1 MFLEVNVF
9 NTIRSKLTISF
20 LLVFIVMAG
29 LTGIVYFF
37 IEENSRFVDQ
47 AINKDFNG
55 SVQISELAILAQEI
69 RRYEKEYFMYISDAE
84 KKAKYEKEWTEI
96 FTKIKTKLDQ
106 LISNTS
112 GLWTASDQTKFTEW
126 STSLQIYGKGFQKII
141 DDVNNK
147 ILTDTLSANNA
158 IQDAKN
164 AFRPFVSGTIEL
176 YGQKYHDASE
186 AHQQIKIKNS
196 QMNLILLGALIITA
210 IFCLTLIL
218 IVPRTI
224 IKPIKSLTSSASIM
238 SQGALGTPVPA
249 SSIKDFDELSATLE
263 RMRISLK
270 ALLQR
275 AAKQSTP

>member
-1 MFLEVNVF
+1 MF
-9 NTIRSKLTISF
+9 NTIRSKLIVSF
-20 LLVFIVMAG
+20 LLVFVVMTG

-47 AINKDFNG
+47 AIEKDFNG
-55 SVQISELAILAQEI
+55 SVQISGLAILAQEI
-69 RRYEKEYFMYISDAE
+69 RRYEKEYFMYINDT
-84 KKAKYEKEWTEI
+84 KNKAKYEKEWTEI

-106 LISNTS
+106 LINDTS
-112 GLWTASDQTKFTEW
+112 GLWAADDQIKFMGWSAS
-126 STSLQIYGKGFQKII
+126 LRIYGDGFQKII
-141 DDVNNK
+141 QDVNSG
-147 ILTDTLSANNA
+147 ILTDTLSANSA

-176 YGQKYHDASE
+176 YNQKYRDASE
-186 AHQQIKIKNS
+186 AHQQIKIKNN
-196 QMNLILLGALIITA
+196 QMNLILLGTLVMTA
-210 IFCLTLIL
+210 TFCLTLIL

-224 IKPIKSLTSSASIM
+224 IKPIKLLTASASTM

-275 AAKQSTP
+275 AASGSSKQSAA